1 MKELLHIIFVL
12 VVTVCMSCGDSK
24 EPIEG
29 KPGASIEQF
38 TIRCGGTYYRG
49 TVDETNKVVR
59 IGGVTSRLAIT
70 EVKYQLS
77 GGASIS
83 PKPEETERWE
93 VTQTFTVTGSDNQ
106 TSVYTVNLPD
116 LQEDPAPVQKK
127 VVIGYLPLS
136 DYYFDTEFENL
147 HWEYI
152 THVNASFLLVNVDG
166 SVDEGKVSKNIK
178 RAVDFLHKKGV
189 KVIISL
195 AKKESGAFTAAIKD
209 EEARSNLVNN
219 IINFTITN
227 GLDGFDIDYEE
238 YDTWGSSYPYLMKL
252 FKELQEARNMWYE
265 DTGEKLLMTCAV
277 NAGWLNHTEEWE
289 QYFDYINIMSYDKY
303 MPNATNPPGQH
314 ASYDAFVS
322 DLHYWLQR
330 APKSKIVGG
339 LPFYGYSWDSKTG
352 KDDIGAIRFK
362 GILKYYG
369 ATPEVADADSQGGQT
384 FYNGRPTIRQKCQ
397 YVLDEGYAGVMIWQ
411 LFQDAE
417 QENLKLLNVVGEVLG
432 GSL

>member
-152 THVNASFLLVNVDG
+152 THVNASFLLVNVM
-166 SVDEGKVSKNIK
+166 
-178 RAVDFLHKKGV
+178 
-189 KVIISL
+189 
-195 AKKESGAFTAAIKD
+195 
-209 EEARSNLVNN
+209 AR
-219 IINFTITN
+219 
-227 GLDGFDIDYEE
+227 
-238 YDTWGSSYPYLMKL
+238 
-252 FKELQEARNMWYE
+252 
-265 DTGEKLLMTCAV
+265 
-277 NAGWLNHTEEWE
+277 
-289 QYFDYINIMSYDKY
+289 
-303 MPNATNPPGQH
+303 
-314 ASYDAFVS
+314 
-322 DLHYWLQR
+322 
-330 APKSKIVGG
+330 
-339 LPFYGYSWDSKTG
+339 
-352 KDDIGAIRFK
+352 
-362 GILKYYG
+362 
-369 ATPEVADADSQGGQT
+369 
-384 FYNGRPTIRQKCQ
+384 
-397 YVLDEGYAGVMIWQ
+397 
-411 LFQDAE
+411 
-417 QENLKLLNVVGEVLG
+417 
-432 GSL
+432 